1 MYIELSR
8 QEVEEAIR
16 GYLRKK
22 LNHDQLNVTVTSEFN
37 DLIEK
42 EVFVIY
48 ADASDE
54 EPT

>member
-1 MYIELSR
+1 MYIELSK

-22 LNHDQLNVTVTSEFN
+22 LNHDQLNVTVTSEF
-37 DLIEK
+37 DELAERD
-42 EVFVIY
+42 VFVIY